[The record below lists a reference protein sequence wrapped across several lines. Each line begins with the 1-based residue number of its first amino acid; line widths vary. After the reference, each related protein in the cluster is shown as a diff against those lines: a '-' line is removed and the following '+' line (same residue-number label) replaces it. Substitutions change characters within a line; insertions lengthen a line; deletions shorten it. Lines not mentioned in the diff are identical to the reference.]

1 MIIGIAVAR
10 DDAPPS
16 SIRPWAPPT
25 LPRYEGELRHY
36 QPTEPERRYLPAI
49 DPRKTYNLA
58 ELIDI
63 AQRSNPE
70 TRVAWER
77 ARMAAAA
84 VGLTESAYYP
94 DIVAAA
100 VGGYDRAFIPFPQ
113 LRTKPQPAADQR

>member
-1 MIIGIAVAR
+1 VQLFAAIGIAFAR

-16 SIRPWAPPT
+16 SVRPWTPPA
-25 LPRYEGELRHY
+25 LPRYEGELR
-36 QPTEPERRYLPAI
+36 QNRLTEAERRYYPVI

-77 ARMAAAA
+77 ARQAAAA

-94 DIVAAA
+94 VHRCRCSRRI
-100 VGGYDRAFIPFPQ
+100 
-113 LRTKPQPAADQR
+113 